1 VSKAAGPL
9 PSSAGS
15 TELDRIRSVVAEYFP
30 VYETR
35 IGPQS
40 LLLAVH
46 IDPVTLEERF
56 DRLRRDLWDKGYI
69 PILHRQAGEEF
80 IEVIPRPRAGRPRLW
95 INVLLLLGTVGTTAF
110 AGALIWLTFRAETT
124 LTLGDFLYGELYF
137 GGPVMLILG
146 LHELAHFFVARRRHL
161 DASLPYFM
169 PVPPPFI
176 LGTLGAFISIRE
188 PFPDKKAL
196 FDVGAA
202 GPLAGFATSIPITVL
217 GLYLSIHAP
226 VTPVTYCGISVLG
239 TNYAQL
245 IIGTGL
251 IWNLFSLFLPP
262 SLVNLHP
269 LALAGWVGILVTAIN
284 LIPAGQLDGGHV
296 ARAMFGDRARYASY
310 AAVVILFGLG
320 LFYLGWL
327 FFAVL
332 VLFLGLRHPP
342 PLNDITSL
350 GWGRYAVGGFV
361 VAILV
366 TGFVAVPISGPQGA
380 ASLDLNSATPIS
392 PPPVGSV
399 VATNIS
405 LTVNNEDPVVHGFL
419 FVASISNVTTQTANG
434 TARLSGPS
442 LANWQASANWTF
454 YLPNGKVV
462 SLSGGSVSVP
472 QNDYVTIN
480 ATGSHSATIYVVLTN
495 SVPAVGVG
503 LSFVANMICPPQS
516 TSGGGSASTSVATSF
531 A

>member
-1 VSKAAGPL
+1 MSAAAGPL
-9 PSSAGS
+9 PSSAGG
-15 TELDRIRSVVAEYFP
+15 TELDRIRTVVATYFP

-35 IGPQS
+35 VGPQS

-46 IDPVTLEERF
+46 VDPATLEGRF
-56 DRLRRDLWDKGYI
+56 DKLRQELWDKGYI
-69 PILHRQAGEEF
+69 PILHQQSGEDF
-80 IEVIPRPRAGRPRLW
+80 IEVIPRPKAGRSRLW
-95 INVLLLLGTVGTTAF
+95 INILLLLGTVGTTAF
-110 AGALIWLTFRAETT
+110 AGALIWLTFRAEST

-188 PFPDKKAL
+188 PFPDRKAL

-202 GPLAGFATSIPITVL
+202 GPLAGFATSIPITMI
-217 GLYLSIHAP
+217 GLYLSVHAP

-245 IIGTGL
+245 LIGTGL
-251 IWNLFSLFLPP
+251 IWNLFALFFPP
-262 SLVNLHP
+262 SLASLHP

-296 ARAMFGDRARYASY
+296 FRALFGDRARYASY

-342 PLNDITSL
+342 PLNDISPL
-350 GWGRYAVGGFV
+350 GWKRYVVGGFV
-361 VAILV
+361 VAILI
-366 TGFVAVPISGPQGA
+366 TGFVAVPISSPQGA
-380 ASLDLNSATPIS
+380 VSLEMNSATPMAPL
-392 PPPVGSV
+392 PPGSA

-405 LTVNNEDPVVHGFL
+405 LTVNNQDPVVHGFL
-419 FVASISNVTTQTANG
+419 IDANVTNVTVLSGNG
-434 TARLSGPS
+434 TAGLTGSA
-442 LANWQASANWTF
+442 LAAWEATANWTF
-454 YLPNGKVV
+454 FLPDGRVV
-462 SLSGGSVSVP
+462 ELSGGSVFVP
-472 QNDYVTIN
+472 SNDYLTVN
-480 ATGSHSATIYVVLTN
+480 ATGSHSAIVLVHLSN
-495 SVPAVGVG
+495 SQPALGVG
-503 LSFVANMICPPQS
+503 LTFITNMVCPPQ
-516 TSGGGSASTSVATSF
+516 TGGTATTRVTTSF
-531 A
+531 V